1 MTTGL
6 DLPLLSP
13 RQEEFKPF
21 LIAWNLTKRCNLRCA
36 HCYLSAGER
45 DAGSIDEL
53 TTEECYRVVD
63 EMVRVNP
70 ASILVLTG
78 GEPLLRR
85 DLPKIARYATTKG
98 MMVVVGTNG
107 TLLTDEK
114 IRELLDAGVMGVSIS
129 VDSLDHSNHDTF
141 RRLPGALK
149 GALSGIDACRRNGLQ
164 FQVHTTASSMNYD
177 EIPSI
182 MDFAFKAGARVYNLF
197 FLVCTGRGEEM
208 SDITPEQYE
217 EVLGYLLD
225 VQAKFPG
232 MLVRSRCAPHFK
244 RIAYEKNP
252 ESPITKAQGYEG
264 GGCLAGTHY
273 ARITPEGDL
282 TPCPFMPLSVGN
294 LRQSGFDTLWNDS
307 PVFAD
312 LRAPRLKGK
321 CADCEYSELCGGC
334 RARPYAS
341 HGDYL
346 DEDLWCHYTPKGG
359 AKILP
364 MAETFDGPPPPWSEA
379 AIERL
384 NRLPFFLQKMVT
396 QRVEKFAR
404 EQGATAVTP
413 ELMEALRKRTFGNDT
428 PVFDMGRFQGL
439 IPEGVTKD
447 QDAP

>member
-1 MTTGL
+1 MAVEL
-6 DLPLLSP
+6 NLPVFRAP
-13 RQEEFKPF
+13 QEEFKPF

-85 DLPKIARYATTKG
+85 DLPQIARYATTKG

-149 GALSGIDACRRNGLQ
+149 GALSGIEACRRNGLQ

-312 LRAPRLKGK
+312 LRAPQLKGK

-364 MAETFDGPPPPWSEA
+364 MAEAFDGPPPPWSEA

-384 NRLPFFLQKMVT
+384 NRLPFFLQKMVK

-413 ELMEALRKRTFGNDT
+413 ELMEALRKRTFGNET

-439 IPEGVTKD
+439 IPEGVTKER
-447 QDAP
+447 DAP